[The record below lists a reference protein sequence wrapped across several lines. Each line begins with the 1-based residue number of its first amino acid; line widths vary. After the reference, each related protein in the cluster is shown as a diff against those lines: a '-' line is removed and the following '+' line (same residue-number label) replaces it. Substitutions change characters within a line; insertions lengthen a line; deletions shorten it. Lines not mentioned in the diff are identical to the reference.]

1 MKKVSIVLFLLIT
14 AISVAFA
21 DSTPVIISFQGQ
33 LRENSIPVSGNR
45 TMHFRILDVSSNV
58 IWQSNASLATQV
70 TVAVSNGIYT
80 VGLGDTSLTNMA
92 ALTSAD
98 LDRNIKLFLRV
109 RVGTEDLSPDILL
122 SAVPFAYIAK
132 QAETIT
138 QNISAGNSVALALR
152 QSTQNVGLFNTNPTG
167 IFQVSSN
174 YLFVSS
180 NGNIGVST
188 TNPQEILDVTGRV
201 RLGQITAPGTTTDK
215 LYNVGGNLF
224 WNGVTLNTI
233 SGGSS
238 QWTTTASASIY
249 YTSGNVGIGNNNPT
263 NLFQVSAN
271 AFVVSSNGYVGIGIA
286 APQEKLHVSGSIL
299 MNDFV
304 VTPGV
309 TANRIYRVSGNL
321 YWNGSQLGS
330 STQTVIQGTLTIP
343 IILTVTANGTTLIN
357 TTGVTAV
364 FVAGG
369 SAGNHNLGLSAGV
382 MGQMLIVVGKAGT
395 GTPRLQDDTANG
407 GAVPRLGGAT
417 RNLTVNKSITLIFN
431 GSEWIEIAYG
441 NN

>member
-1 MKKVSIVLFLLIT
+1 MKKILIASLLMLGLLGI
-14 AISVAFA
+14 AFA
-21 DSTPVIISFQGQ
+21 DSTPAIINFQGQ
-33 LRENSIPVSGNR
+33 LRENSVPVSGNR

-58 IWQSNASLATQV
+58 IWQSNASLANQV

-92 ALTSAD
+92 ALNNSD
-98 LDRNIKLFLRV
+98 LDQNKKLFLRV

-152 QSTQNVGLFNTNPTG
+152 QATQNIGLFNTNPTG

-180 NGNIGVST
+180 NG
-188 TNPQEILDVTGRV
+188 R
-201 RLGQITAPGTTTDK
+201 
-215 LYNVGGNLF
+215 
-224 WNGVTLNTI
+224 
-233 SGGSS
+233 
-238 QWTTTASASIY
+238 
-249 YTSGNVGIGNNNPT
+249 VGIGNSAPA
-263 NLFQVSAN
+263 NLFQVSTN
-271 AFVVSSNGYVGIGIA
+271 ALVVSNNGRVGIGTA
-286 APQEKLHVSGSIL
+286 VPLEALHVSGSIL
-299 MNDFV
+299 MNDLV
-304 VTPGV
+304 STPSV
-309 TANRIYRVSGNL
+309 TANRIYHVSGNL
-321 YWNGSQLGS
+321 FWNGSQLGS
-330 STQTVIQGTLTIP
+330 STETVIQGTLTIP

-364 FVAGG
+364 FVVGG
-369 SAGNHNLGLSAGV
+369 SGGNHNLGLSAGAL
-382 MGQMLIVVGKAGT
+382 GQLLIVVGNGGA
-395 GTPRLQDDTANG
+395 GTPRLQDNTANG

-417 RNLTVNKSITLIFN
+417 RNLTVNKSITLIYN
-431 GSEWIEIAYG
+431 GTNWIEIAYG